1 MRLRLHMVLAVLL
14 ILLAV
19 VLAARGAR
27 PVGAEALPTIGAT
40 AGVVFVLS
48 HSTVDLAGRLASAG

>member
-1 MRLRLHMVLAVLL
+1 MVLAVLL

-27 PVGAEALPTIGAT
+27 PVGAGALPAIGAM
-40 AGVVFVLS
+40 AGSVLVLS
-48 HSTVDLAGRLASAG
+48 HAPVVLAGGLAIG